1 MVMFT
6 IYLKES
12 KTDRNIKMKIISKQL
27 LFNTAKT
34 ATAAILS
41 ILFAS
46 LLKLD
51 FAISAGIVTIL
62 TIQPTKKET
71 IKTAL
76 GRLYAFMVAMAIA
89 YVSFHMIGFHVEA
102 YFLYLVVFIFV
113 CQIGK
118 WHSAIAMNSVLI
130 SHFITFGN
138 MELHAICNEV
148 VIFGL
153 GVGIGIGA
161 NLHLRKKVHYI
172 EELKL
177 GTDEQIIRI
186 LSRMSERILSQDKS
200 DYNGECFASL
210 KTQIQRAKNVAEENF
225 NNQFGSGD
233 IYDMEYIKMREEQIQ
248 VLYEM
253 YKNVRAIHTIP
264 ATAEKISVF
273 LREMS
278 EVYHRNNT
286 GKDLM
291 EQFLELDA
299 SMKSQ
304 PLPVERNEFE
314 DRAKL
319 FGLLRSIEEFI
330 QIKKDFAKK
339 YPA

>member
-1 MVMFT
+1 M
-6 IYLKES
+6 
-12 KTDRNIKMKIISKQL
+12 
-27 LFNTAKT
+27 
-34 ATAAILS
+34 
-41 ILFAS
+41 
-46 LLKLD
+46 
-51 FAISAGIVTIL
+51 
-62 TIQPTKKET
+62 
-71 IKTAL
+71 
-76 GRLYAFMVAMAIA
+76 
-89 YVSFHMIGFHVEA
+89 
-102 YFLYLVVFIFV
+102 
-113 CQIGK
+113 
-118 WHSAIAMNSVLI
+118 
-130 SHFITFGN
+130 
-138 MELHAICNEV
+138 
-148 VIFGL
+148 
-153 GVGIGIGA
+153 
-161 NLHLRKKVHYI
+161 
-172 EELKL
+172 

-264 ATAEKISVF
+264 ATAETISVF